1 LTGTIIMRRE
11 TLDLKELATK
21 VRKKEDVALTNK
33 ESIPAKELI
42 IIKRDGR
49 EEHYNV
55 NKMRKVVSWACDGN
69 RHLID
74 DLLKSTEIKM
84 YHKIKIQDL
93 YDELVKTA
101 ANKISL
107 LNPDWE
113 YISAKLYL
121 MKIYKETWNI
131 KNGDYPH
138 LSDVIDRGT
147 RSGIYEHKYFDAYT
161 EEEVEE
167 LNTYIVRKR
176 DYRFTFKSLYLF
188 FDKYCLNQSKTRKL
202 ELPQFTYMRVAMSL
216 NYNISN
222 KIERMEVVKNLYDDL
237 SLHHYTLAT
246 PIMLNA
252 ATKNAN
258 LASCVLS
265 RMADDS
271 NSILDTYHNLGIY
284 SKNKGG
290 TAVDISLLRAAGSYI
305 KGNQGQ
311 SSGAVPFIKGIESIM
326 KAWNQGGKR
335 PGSCVV
341 YFQWWHYDALDLI
354 VLKNNGGTD
363 ENRARGLKYA
373 VKLNNLFMDRIMKGE
388 EVTLFDPKDV
398 PELFDITGE
407 EFETK
412 YREYEARQWG
422 KKTRISARKLWHKIM
437 KERVETGN
445 IYLFH
450 EENVNSHNMLNRYIN
465 SSNLCVE
472 ITEPSR
478 PSVLREEELMVR
490 EDGTKQIVKKYDA
503 GEISLCNLASVNLY
517 EFDSMTDDD
526 KKRSIAT
533 LLKVMD
539 NAIDIQYYPVKEG
552 LRTNRD
558 YRYVGIGVN
567 NYQNLL
573 ASHGIH
579 YESQEALEFTSQ
591 LFDELS
597 YMIISTSAELAV
609 LRGPYPKFHESAWAE
624 GNLPVTLANENAL
637 ALTKYKPDMDKWF
650 ALSQK
655 IQRSGVRFA
664 LHMAIA
670 PTATS
675 GKAINATE
683 SIEPITNY
691 FYKDEG
697 TTVLPTVVPNFRKH
711 NQFYK
716 RAFEIDQ
723 KWLVRLAGIR
733 QIYLDQSQSVNLY
746 YPKAESLKQLTD
758 DHLYGFHLGMKTY
771 YYLKSEKDKEEEVC
785 ESCT

>member
-1 LTGTIIMRRE
+1 MRRE
-11 TLDLKELATK
+11 ILDLKELATK
-21 VRKKEDVALTNK
+21 VRRKDDIVLTNK
-33 ESIPAKELI
+33 KTIPAKELI

-49 EEHYNV
+49 EEPYNI
-55 NKMRKVVSWACDGN
+55 NKMRKVVAWACEDN
-69 RHLID
+69 KYLID

-93 YDELVKTA
+93 YDELIKTA

-113 YISAKLYL
+113 YISSKLYL
-121 MKIYKETWNI
+121 MKVYKETWDI

-138 LSDVIDRGT
+138 LQEVLDKGIRF
-147 RSGIYEHKYFDAYT
+147 GIYDRKYFEEFS
-161 EEEVEE
+161 EEEINE
-167 LNTYIVRKR
+167 LNDYIVRKR
-176 DYRFTFKSLYLF
+176 DYLFTYKSLYLF
-188 FDKYCLNQSKTRKL
+188 FDKYCLNYSKTKKL
-202 ELPQFTYMRVAMSL
+202 ELPQFSYMRVAMSL

-222 KIERMEVVKNLYDDL
+222 KKQRIEIIKKLYDNL
-237 SLHHYTLAT
+237 SNHQFTLAT

-265 RMADDS
+265 RMGDDS
-271 NSILDTYHNLGIY
+271 DSILDTYHNLGIY

-311 SSGAVPFIKGIESIM
+311 SSGAVPFIKGVESIM

-341 YFQWWHYDALDLI
+341 YFQWWHYDVLDLI

-373 VKLNNLFMDRIMKGE
+373 VKLNNIFLDRIEKGE

-398 PELFDITGE
+398 PELFDVTGE
-407 EFETK
+407 EFEK
-412 YREYEARQWG
+412 HYVEYE
-422 KKTRISARKLWHKIM
+422 TRIGIKRTRIDARKLWHKIM

-450 EENVNSHNMLNRYIN
+450 EENVNSQNMLKRYIN

-478 PSVLREEELMVR
+478 PSILREEELMVR
-490 EDGTKQIVKKYDA
+490 ENGTKQIVKKYDA
-503 GEISLCNLASVNLY
+503 GEISLCNLASLNLY
-517 EFDSMTDDD
+517 EFYNMSDED
-526 KKRSIAT
+526 KKQSVET
-533 LLKVMD
+533 LLRVMD

-552 LRTNRD
+552 LRTNRE
-558 YRYVGIGVN
+558 YRYIGIGVN
-567 NYQNLL
+567 NFQNLL
-573 ASHGIH
+573 AQQEINF
-579 YESQEALEFTSQ
+579 ESQEALEFTAKV
-591 LFDELS
+591 FDEFS
-597 YMIISTSAELAV
+597 YLIISASAELAAEK
-609 LRGPYPKFHESAWAE
+609 GPYPEFQRSAWAE
-624 GNLPVTLANENAL
+624 GNLPITLANKNAL
-637 ALTKYKPDMDKWF
+637 KLTEYQPDMDKWF

-655 IQRSGVRFA
+655 IQKTGVRFA

-683 SIEPITNY
+683 SIEPITNF

-697 TTVLPTVVPNFRKH
+697 TTVLPTVAPNFRTQ
-711 NQFYK
+711 NRYYK

-723 KWLVRLAGIR
+723 KWLIKLAAIR

-746 YPKAESLKQLTD
+746 YPKAESLLQLTD
-758 DHLYGFHLGMKTY
+758 DHLYAFWLGMKTF

>member
-1 LTGTIIMRRE
+1 
-11 TLDLKELATK
+11 
-21 VRKKEDVALTNK
+21 
-33 ESIPAKELI
+33 
-42 IIKRDGR
+42 
-49 EEHYNV
+49 
-55 NKMRKVVSWACDGN
+55 
-69 RHLID
+69 
-74 DLLKSTEIKM
+74 
-84 YHKIKIQDL
+84 
-93 YDELVKTA
+93 
-101 ANKISL
+101 
-107 LNPDWE
+107 
-113 YISAKLYL
+113 
-121 MKIYKETWNI
+121 
-131 KNGDYPH
+131 
-138 LSDVIDRGT
+138 
-147 RSGIYEHKYFDAYT
+147 
-161 EEEVEE
+161 
-167 LNTYIVRKR
+167 
-176 DYRFTFKSLYLF
+176 
-188 FDKYCLNQSKTRKL
+188 
-202 ELPQFTYMRVAMSL
+202 
-216 NYNISN
+216 
-222 KIERMEVVKNLYDDL
+222 
-237 SLHHYTLAT
+237 
-246 PIMLNA
+246 MLNA

-265 RMADDS
+265 RMGDDS
-271 NSILDTYHNLGIY
+271 DSILDTYHNLGIY

-311 SSGAVPFIKGIESIM
+311 SSGAVPFIKGVESIM

-341 YFQWWHYDALDLI
+341 YFQWWHYDVLDLI

-373 VKLNNLFMDRIMKGE
+373 VKLNNIFLDRIESGE

-398 PELFDITGE
+398 PELFDVVGE
-407 EFETK
+407 DFEK
-412 YREYEARQWG
+412 AYEEYEAKIGIKR
-422 KKTRISARKLWHKIM
+422 TRIDARKLWHKIM

-450 EENVNSHNMLNRYIN
+450 EENVNNQNMLKRYIN

-478 PSVLREEELMVR
+478 PSVLKEEELMVR

-503 GEISLCNLASVNLY
+503 GEISLCNLASINLY
-517 EFDSMTDDD
+517 TFFNMSEEEKKDSVD
-526 KKRSIAT
+526 T
-533 LLKVMD
+533 LLRVMD

-552 LRTNRD
+552 LRTNRE
-558 YRYVGIGVN
+558 YRYIGIGVN
-567 NYQNLL
+567 NFQNLL
-573 ASHGIH
+573 AKQKINF
-579 YESQEALEFTSQ
+579 ESQEALEFTAK
-591 LFDELS
+591 LFDDFS
-597 YMIISTSAELAV
+597 YLIISTSANLAAEK
-609 LRGPYPKFHESAWAE
+609 GPYPEFQKSAWAE
-624 GNLPVTLANENAL
+624 GNLPITLANRHAID
-637 ALTKYKPDMDKWF
+637 LTEYQPDMDKWF

-655 IQRSGVRFA
+655 IQKTGVRFA

-683 SIEPITNY
+683 SIEPITNF

-697 TTVLPTVVPNFRKH
+697 TTVLPTVAPNFRKQ

-723 KWLVRLAGIR
+723 KWLIRLAAIR

-746 YPKAESLKQLTD
+746 YPKAESLLQLTD
-758 DHLYGFHLGMKTY
+758 DHLYAFWLGMKTF